1 MPFQEVSTLLD
12 EISFRT
18 IYLVHPVTLD
28 VCDFFG
34 VSARRA
40 DSLIGCRIQQPIQHR
55 QAE

>member
-1 MPFQEVSTLLD
+1 MRFQEVSTLLD
-12 EISFRT
+12 ETSFRT

-28 VCDFFG
+28 ALCG